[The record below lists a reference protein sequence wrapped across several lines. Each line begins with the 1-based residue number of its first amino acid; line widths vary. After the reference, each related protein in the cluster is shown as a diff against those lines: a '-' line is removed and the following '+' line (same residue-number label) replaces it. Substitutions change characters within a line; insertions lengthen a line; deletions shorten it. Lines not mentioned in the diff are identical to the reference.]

1 MELGEQIPELS
12 SSEDE
17 SPPRMPRRPPWK
29 MPTKHST
36 PEGQEPALH
45 WSPRPRGQASYL
57 RESPVP
63 AHSTQDLGSHLAGLS
78 PGATFKRRR
87 LSTIYALE
95 ERPSMQA
102 GSCSDPSALRDD
114 SPVPASL
121 ARSQQKA
128 KNLQAKSWPRSTG
141 LPGIPDTTRRKRRDP
156 KGQAAVGP
164 PAPQNPN
171 SWKQLGDLKQQQTSG
186 SGAPG
191 KGCTP
196 GHPEDCPVVSFLPAS
211 LLSTLTSGSHPAT
224 TTLQFCGFILPP

>member
-1 MELGEQIPELS
+1 MDIQGMRSCRCPGCSGYWIPELS

-156 KGQAAVGP
+156 KGQAAVMLRVREWEARLLRDIEAAVQHELTIQAEGEP
-164 PAPQNPN
+164 SMGMIQ
-171 SWKQLGDLKQQQTSG
+171 
-186 SGAPG
+186 
-191 KGCTP
+191 
-196 GHPEDCPVVSFLPAS
+196 VSVQE
-211 LLSTLTSGSHPAT
+211 PAT
-224 TTLQFCGFILPP
+224 SD

>member
-1 MELGEQIPELS
+1 MLCVPSGVTPFWSVFPDGCALITLCLRWDSGSIWRSQYCPGLDLCFPFQIPELS

-156 KGQAAVGP
+156 KGQAAVVGLTLSLPVP
-164 PAPQNPN
+164 PE
-171 SWKQLGDLKQQQTSG
+171 G
-186 SGAPG
+186 S
-191 KGCTP
+191 
-196 GHPEDCPVVSFLPAS
+196 
-211 LLSTLTSGSHPAT
+211 
-224 TTLQFCGFILPP
+224 